1 MYMYNTCAYM
11 YILIIVWTAR
21 LASGDCLSLC
31 SQNSQRVTPFCE
43 KFLTLRVS
51 VSTCTCTCINLY
63 MWVWHD
69 LFYRNSHFAIFFE
82 IFCISKICCLLKIC
96 KTFQIDFI
104 KYFIFFSKPQGGVP
118 DKMAVT
124 PLNKATPTIPEE
136 EEMETVVPRLPLPPA
151 ETEKEEEQWLK
162 FNDTLVEEFIINES
176 TLETECFGGSVRSSS
191 SEGLI
196 LNFSFSYCYA

>member
-1 MYMYNTCAYM
+1 MQPKQ
-11 YILIIVWTAR
+11 
-21 LASGDCLSLC
+21 SKSEK
-31 SQNSQRVTPFCE
+31 NSSHYTYPC
-43 KFLTLRVS
+43 LRVH
-51 VSTCTCTCINLY
+51 VLALIRKCGCG

-69 LFYRNSHFAIFFE
+69 LFYRNSHFANFFE
-82 IFCISKICCLLKIC
+82 IFCISKICFLLKIC

-118 DKMAVT
+118 DKTALT

-191 SEGLI
+191 SEGLM

>member
-1 MYMYNTCAYM
+1 MGVAYGCG
-11 YILIIVWTAR
+11 TAF
-21 LASGDCLSLC
+21 SLGIH
-31 SQNSQRVTPFCE
+31 
-43 KFLTLRVS
+43 TLQLF
-51 VSTCTCTCINLY
+51 ST
-63 MWVWHD
+63 
-69 LFYRNSHFAIFFE
+69 F
-82 IFCISKICCLLKIC
+82 FCISKICCLLC
-96 KTFQIDFI
+96 KAFQIDFI

-118 DKMAVT
+118 DKTAVT

-136 EEMETVVPRLPLPPA
+136 EEMETIVPRLLLPPA